1 MFPKSAILTAEE
13 KFLIRQSLFL
23 YQKNC
28 YEKMGDLSATQ
39 REVMKSIIEK
49 LSLS

>member
-28 YEKMGDLSATQ
+28 YEKMGDLSPTQ
-39 REVMKSIIEK
+39 REVMKSIIDK
-49 LSLS
+49 LNLS

>member
-13 KFLIRQSLFL
+13 KLLIRQSLFL

-28 YEKMGDLSATQ
+28 YVKIGDLSPTQ
-39 REVMKSIIEK
+39 REVMKNVIDK
-49 LSLS
+49 LHLS